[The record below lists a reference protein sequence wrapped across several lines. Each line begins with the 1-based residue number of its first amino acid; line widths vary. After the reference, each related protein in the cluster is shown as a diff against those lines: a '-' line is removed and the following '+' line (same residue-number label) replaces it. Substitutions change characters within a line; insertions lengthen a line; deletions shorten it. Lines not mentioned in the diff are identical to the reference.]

1 MRGVAYVH
9 TVPQRSIQQL
19 ESTVMSISEAPS
31 LDNVDTVMANL
42 EGLCSEE
49 TSWKSQETN
58 LEQCLQ
64 VIDSILWSH
73 SRAVCVTSGF
83 NKLSASHRPSASFA
97 HSALCLNVL
106 YTMNTRLDT

>member
-31 LDNVDTVMANL
+31 LDDVDTVMANL

-49 TSWKSQETN
+49 TSWSSQETN

-64 VIDSILWSH
+64 VIYSILWTH
-73 SRAVCVTSGF
+73 SKICPGSISF
-83 NKLSASHRPSASFA
+83 PHRIGLLQALPFA
-97 HSALCLNVL
+97 HFALCVNVS
-106 YTMNTRLDT
+106 YTINIRLDA